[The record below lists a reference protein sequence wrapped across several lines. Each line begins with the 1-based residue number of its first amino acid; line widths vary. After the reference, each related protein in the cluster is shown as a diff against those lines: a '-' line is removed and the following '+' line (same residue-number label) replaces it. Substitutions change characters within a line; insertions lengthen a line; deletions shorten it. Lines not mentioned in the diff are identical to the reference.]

1 MPGVADRVVVVTG
14 AGGGLG
20 REYAL
25 TLARDGAAV
34 VVNDLGGARDGTGSG
49 SAMADTVVDEIKAA
63 GGRAVANYDSVAEP
77 EGAENII
84 KTALDEFGKID
95 GVVSNAGI
103 LRDGTFH
110 KMTYENWDSVLKVH
124 LYGGYNVVRAAWPH
138 FREQSFGRVVVAT
151 STSGLFGNFGQA
163 NYGAAKLGLVG
174 MINTLA
180 QEGAKYNIKTNA
192 VAPIAATRMTQ
203 DILPEEVLK
212 NLTPEF
218 VAPVVAYLCTEEVPD
233 SASVFIVGGG
243 KVQRAALFQNEGVTF
258 TTPPSPADI
267 GERWAEITDLSAAKQ
282 ANFNLR

>member
-1 MPGVADRVVVVTG
+1 MPGVQDRVIVVTG

-25 TLARDGAAV
+25 TLAREGASV
-34 VVNDLGGARDGTGSG
+34 VVNDLGGARDGTGAG
-49 SAMADTVVDEIKAA
+49 SAMADHVVAEIKDA
-63 GGRAVANYDSVAEP
+63 GGRAVANYDSVAEQ

-84 KTALDEFGKID
+84 KTALDEFGAVH

-110 KMTYENWDSVLKVH
+110 KMSFENWDAVLKVH

-138 FREQSFGRVVVAT
+138 FREQSYGRVVVAT

-180 QEGAKYNIKTNA
+180 QEGAKYNIRNNA
-192 VAPIAATRMTQ
+192 IAPIAATRMTE
-203 DILPEEVLK
+203 DILPREVLEK
-212 NLTPEF
+212 LTPEF
-218 VAPVVAYLCTEEVPD
+218 VAPIVAYLCTEECPD
-233 SASVFIVGGG
+233 SAAVFVVGGG
-243 KVQRAALFQNEGVTF
+243 KVQRVALFQNEGMTF
-258 TTPPSPADI
+258 DQPPTVEDI
-267 GERWAEITDLSAAKQ
+267 ASHWGVISDLSNAQRAAFK
-282 ANFNLR
+282 L